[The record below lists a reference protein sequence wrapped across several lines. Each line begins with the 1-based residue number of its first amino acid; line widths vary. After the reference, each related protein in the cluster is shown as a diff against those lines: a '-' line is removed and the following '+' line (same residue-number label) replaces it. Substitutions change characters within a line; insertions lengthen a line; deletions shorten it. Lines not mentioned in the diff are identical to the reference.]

1 MCRQAS
7 CKTLRHRLLASVLLP
22 PSRRTSCDPASPPCL
37 QAKRAQ
43 LALAYGRPWAPPPAP
58 PDHRTYLC
66 QEAAWLAVDFAQ
78 VRCERKEY

>member
-1 MCRQAS
+1 MGLC
-7 CKTLRHRLLASVLLP
+7 V
-22 PSRRTSCDPASPPCL
+22 

-78 VRCERKEY
+78 ARAIAMLHASRAQGLNFTP